1 MKKTLTILTILTLGS
16 SLAYADGIYNNSV
29 QIDKTRLQS
38 TPKTLP
44 NNLPEISEVEDL
56 PDFNIPKTN
65 SNVYYNNTNSTASQA
80 AKIQDAILKIDSAQV
95 DVKNELNLYESKLV
109 DVENRENLVKQEKN
123 QLLKEIR
130 TTRKKMNAL
139 DSAKN
144 KIITNMNVEQ
154 SGKSSSPAHFNW
166 FK

>member
-1 MKKTLTILTILTLGS
+1 MKKTLAILTILTLS
-16 SLAYADGIYNNSV
+16 SSIAYADGIYNNV
-29 QIDKTRLQS
+29 QIDKTRLQA

-44 NNLPEISEVEDL
+44 NTLPEISEIEDL
-56 PDFNIPKTN
+56 PDFNMPKSP
-65 SNVYYNNTNSTASQA
+65 SNVYYNNNSNVSQIS
-80 AKIQDAILKIDSAQV
+80 KIQDALLKIDSAQV

-123 QLLKEIR
+123 ELLKQIR

-139 DSAKN
+139 DSAKH
-144 KIITNMNVEQ
+144 KIITNMDIQQANN
-154 SGKSSSPAHFNW
+154 KSTTPVHFNW